1 MKGKILN
8 KVVTYMNLCLLVKHQ
23 DTKQNLLDQQG
34 KIDRN
39 IILVANLNGTT
50 LSLWQIKQKIN
61 EYKD

>member
-1 MKGKILN
+1 
-8 KVVTYMNLCLLVKHQ
+8 MNLCLLVKHQ

-50 LSLWQIKQKIN
+50 LSL
-61 EYKD
+61 

>member
-50 LSLWQIKQKIN
+50 LSL
-61 EYKD
+61 